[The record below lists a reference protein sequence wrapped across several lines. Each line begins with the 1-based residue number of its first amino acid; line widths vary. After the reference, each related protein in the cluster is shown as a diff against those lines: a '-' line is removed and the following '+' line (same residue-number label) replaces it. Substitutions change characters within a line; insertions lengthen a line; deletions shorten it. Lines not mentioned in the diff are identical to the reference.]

1 MKSRHQYLHFSCY
14 FIFLLI
20 VIVTIIVPAQAVC
33 CAQQAQPPGDTL
45 RPVCADTQHESGVD
59 LAFDALMDLE
69 ENSDLS
75 TFMKTFLEEGA
86 ETAVELWT
94 SLDETTV
101 ATNSATQRVLRCS
114 SPSKM
119 FASKLNLHLFR
130 DKTLYQTTTTGK
142 KSSSP

>member
-1 MKSRHQYLHFSCY
+1 M
-14 FIFLLI
+14 
-20 VIVTIIVPAQAVC
+20 TIIVQAQAV

-45 RPVCADTQHESGVD
+45 RHESGVD

-101 ATNSATQRVLRCS
+101 ATNAATQRVLRC
-114 SPSKM
+114 
-119 FASKLNLHLFR
+119 
-130 DKTLYQTTTTGK
+130 
-142 KSSSP
+142 

>member
-1 MKSRHQYLHFSCY
+1 M
-14 FIFLLI
+14 
-20 VIVTIIVPAQAVC
+20 IVTIIVPAQAVC
-33 CAQQAQPPGDTL
+33 CAQQAQPA
-45 RPVCADTQHESGVD
+45 VCADTQHESGVD

>member
-1 MKSRHQYLHFSCY
+1 M
-14 FIFLLI
+14 LI
-20 VIVTIIVPAQAVC
+20 VKIIVQAQAV

-45 RPVCADTQHESGVD
+45 RPVCADTKHESGVD

-101 ATNSATQRVLRCS
+101 ATNAATQRVLRC
-114 SPSKM
+114 
-119 FASKLNLHLFR
+119 
-130 DKTLYQTTTTGK
+130 
-142 KSSSP
+142 

>member
-1 MKSRHQYLHFSCY
+1 MIDEVKTSIFT
-14 FIFLLI
+14 FLLLLYL
-20 VIVTIIVPAQAVC
+20 PSDC
-33 CAQQAQPPGDTL
+33 DCDYY
-45 RPVCADTQHESGVD
+45 CADTQHESGVD

-101 ATNSATQRVLRCS
+101 ATNSATQRVLRC
-114 SPSKM
+114 
-119 FASKLNLHLFR
+119 
-130 DKTLYQTTTTGK
+130 
-142 KSSSP
+142 

>member
-1 MKSRHQYLHFSCY
+1 M
-14 FIFLLI
+14 
-20 VIVTIIVPAQAVC
+20 IVTIIVPAQAV

-45 RPVCADTQHESGVD
+45 RAVCADTQHESGVD

>member
-1 MKSRHQYLHFSCY
+1 M
-14 FIFLLI
+14 
-20 VIVTIIVPAQAVC
+20 
-33 CAQQAQPPGDTL
+33 
-45 RPVCADTQHESGVD
+45 CADTQHESGVD

>member
-1 MKSRHQYLHFSCY
+1 MAEGIEAIPNENNSTRYSLE
-14 FIFLLI
+14 
-20 VIVTIIVPAQAVC
+20 VMRGREMVRAEP
-33 CAQQAQPPGDTL
+33 
-45 RPVCADTQHESGVD
+45 ESGVD
-59 LAFDALMDLE
+59 MAFDALMDLE

-114 SPSKM
+114 IPSKI
-119 FASKLNLHLFR
+119 FTSKLNLHLFR